1 MKPMPILWWRYG
13 KEHDPSGSTFQLNPP
28 EVVAAHLDEKLA
40 RQRAEPPD
48 AARCWQV
55 DDDLLIERARVP
67 DPIFGSDTRMYY
79 LPKRGLAVV
88 ENLHFPQPEDARWSW
103 YIHVARIYHDEA
115 RGCWIKQDLFADIVA
130 DRAARECL
138 VVDLDDLA
146 AALDLGLVT
155 AVEAGQI
162 LRQTQAA
169 VHAIN
174 RGAFPFPEIER
185 GREACRGLGWS

>member
-1 MKPMPILWWRYG
+1 MKPVPIIWWRYG
-13 KEHDPSGSTFQLNPP
+13 KEHDPGGQTFQLNPP
-28 EVVAAHLDEKLA
+28 EVVAAHLGTKLA

-48 AARCWQV
+48 APRCWWV
-55 DDDLLIERARVP
+55 DDELLIERARVP
-67 DPIFGSDTRMYY
+67 DPIFGPDTRMYY
-79 LPKRGLAVV
+79 LPRRGLAVV

-103 YIHVARIYHDEA
+103 YIHVARIFLDDA
-115 RGCWIKQDLFADIVA
+115 RECWIKQDLFADIVA

-146 AALDLGLVT
+146 TALELGLVT
-155 AVEAGQI
+155 TAETSQI

-174 RGAFPFPEIER
+174 RGEFPFPEIER
-185 GREACRGLGWS
+185 GREACRKLGW